1 MDGQLGRKK
10 PMNIHCIILA
20 RGGSKG
26 IPKKNI
32 IDFCGKPLITWTI
45 LQALNV
51 KDLTDVWVS
60 SDSEEILKIAKH
72 YGANTII
79 RPAEI
84 SGDNETSE
92 SAWVHAIDF
101 IEQQSESSIDY
112 VLAPQVTSPLRHS
125 TDFSEAIF
133 QIIADGADSLLSV
146 VEIEDFFI
154 WKQES
159 GRNPQS
165 VNYNYKDRKPRQQIE
180 KTYLEN
186 GSFYLFRPQVLINN
200 NRLGGD
206 ISLFIMDRYKMC
218 QIDNIKDIELSSII
232 MKGYRLDLI

>member
-1 MDGQLGRKK
+1 MKS
-10 PMNIHCIILA
+10 MNIHCIIIA
-20 RGGSKG
+20 RGRSKG

-32 IDFCGKPLITWTI
+32 IDFCGKPLISWTI

-51 KDLTDVWVS
+51 KDVTNVWVS

-125 TDFSEAIF
+125 TDFSEAIH
-133 QIIADGADSLLSV
+133 QIIAEGADSLFSAAEV
-146 VEIEDFFI
+146 EDFFI
-154 WKQES
+154 WKKAR

-165 VNYNYKDRKPRQQIE
+165 VNYNYKARKPRQQIE

-186 GSFYLFRPQVLINN
+186 GSFFIFRPEVLIKNN
-200 NRLGGD
+200 NRLGGN
-206 ISLFIMDRYKMC
+206 ISLFIMDRYKMF
-218 QIDNIKDIELSSII
+218 QIDNMEDIELSSII
-232 MKGYRLDLI
+232 MKGYGLD